1 MCVVK
6 EYATRQNVWK
16 SKGATNYWKG
26 DTVTKL
32 WDAVWADMGPHLVT
46 ETKLVKGQGVTYH
59 KSRAGSLS
67 WRTCHEK
74 LQVKGVF

>member
-1 MCVVK
+1 MLHVGMCRSQRV
-6 EYATRQNVWK
+6 
-16 SKGATNYWKG
+16 TNYWKG

-32 WDAVWADMGPHLVT
+32 WDAVWADMGLHLVT

-67 WRTCHEK
+67 WRTCHDK
-74 LQVKGVF
+74 LRVKGVFEELNV